1 MHPTTDSDARLIVF
15 VFESPEPFMMP
26 DGSTFSFVLD
36 EHLPWLPQMNMGVVE
51 GGQPIPNEA
60 EEQLF
65 VSFRFWR
72 SSTTREPPL
81 PSDAF
86 MEVLRRVMP
95 SDKTMATRVGHVGLE
110 EGDETLE
117 HIREMTSGVDTEES
131 DEDTELEYPVT
142 IVEAVTILLPSRH
155 EASPV
160 VEALHRCMESLA
172 ELSRV
177 YRLSNHLRMQT
188 VTYERLPSSGIFWTT
203 RRLLDDTGTKW
214 DEGLELLLFPFRMPG
229 KTQHDDLNEE
239 DLKRLGW
246 YFERYRGGH
255 PIVAYSERGLEA
267 RIAFDEFGDYANC
280 VIQVQTAMEVLF
292 DGLLSLLLWEEG
304 RDPDAVAK
312 EIFSES
318 LHKRIRTRFPP
329 RLGGDWNTRGHGV
342 IGRWAQLLV
351 PLRNRIVHAAHR
363 PSREE
368 AMEALQV
375 MQEVDEFVRQR
386 VVDRQTNY
394 MRTALM
400 FLGQPG
406 LQHFGVWSGRIKRF
420 VEEEADKEPNW
431 LETFRGW
438 QDQVLAAR
446 QRATV
451 EKDTD

>member
-1 MHPTTDSDARLIVF
+1 MHPPTGSDARLIVF
-15 VFESPEPFMMP
+15 LFESPEPFMMP

-36 EHLPWLPQMNMGVVE
+36 ERLPWLPKMNMGVVQ
-51 GGQPIPNEA
+51 GGQAILDEA
-60 EEQLF
+60 EGQLF
-65 VSFRFWR
+65 VSFRLWR
-72 SSTTREPPL
+72 SSTTWEPPL

-95 SDKTMATRVGHVGLE
+95 SDKKMATRVGHVGLE
-110 EGDETLE
+110 EGDEVLE
-117 HIREMTSGVDTEES
+117 RIREMTSETDPEES
-131 DEDTELEYPVT
+131 DADTDLEHPVT
-142 IVEAVTILLPSRH
+142 IVEAVTILLPSSH
-155 EASPV
+155 DASPV

-172 ELSRV
+172 EFSRV

-203 RRLLDDTGTKW
+203 RRLLDDSGTKW

-229 KTQHDDLNEE
+229 KTQHEELNEG
-239 DLKRLGW
+239 DLKRLTQ

-255 PIVAYSERGLEA
+255 PLIAYSERGLEA

-280 VIQVQTAMEVLF
+280 VIQAQTAMEVLF

-304 RDPDAVAK
+304 QDPEAVATD
-312 EIFSES
+312 IFSES

-329 RLGGDWNTRGHGV
+329 RLGGDWNTRGQGV

-375 MQEVDEFVRQR
+375 MREVDEFVRQR
-386 VVDRQTNY
+386 VVDRRTKY

-400 FLGQPG
+400 FLGRPG
-406 LQHFGVWSGRIKRF
+406 LEHFGVWSGRIKKF

-431 LETFRGW
+431 LETFREW
-438 QDQVLAAR
+438 QQQVLAAR
-446 QRATV
+446 QRVSV